1 MKIFLDTNV
10 LIDMMLDYRQCHAE
24 SQAVSEIARKGGV
37 AAAMSTQS
45 IIDASYVIL
54 RREKLPIVVFKRL
67 LTDLLKTATPVSIN
81 ANDIG
86 EAIASQ
92 MSDFEDAAQIACAV
106 NSGCNVVISS
116 DRKLKDNGQI
126 QVLTPAEFLSK
137 VFGE

>member
-1 MKIFLDTNV
+1 
-10 LIDMMLDYRQCHAE
+10 
-24 SQAVSEIARKGGV
+24 
-37 AAAMSTQS
+37 MSTQS

-126 QVLTPAEFLSK
+126 QVLTPTEFLSK

>member
-10 LIDMMLDYRQCHAE
+10 LIDMMLDYRQNHAE

-67 LTDLLKTATPVSIN
+67 LTDLLKTATTVSIN

-92 MSDFEDAAQIACAV
+92 LSDFEDAAQIACAV
-106 NSGCNVVISS
+106 NSGCNVFISS
-116 DRKLKDNGQI
+116 DRKLKENGQI

>member
-10 LIDMMLDYRQCHAE
+10 LIDMMLDYRQSHAE